1 MEDVDKEHLLQLLS
15 HIEDTLRKH
24 WSDQEGFVSL
34 QERLLAL
41 RMALEEIGDGEEKGW
56 ILMTKRL

>member
-1 MEDVDKEHLLQLLS
+1 MEDIDKEHLLQLLS
-15 HIEDTLRKH
+15 HIENTLRKH

-41 RMALEEIGDGEEKGW
+41 RIALEEVGDGEEKG
-56 ILMTKRL
+56 